1 MRIWLLLWSEAIE
14 VSGNDS
20 RALRVRISTRVLC
33 IAQRQNIKTVISSLV
48 SRRDQ
53 LIENLKGYG
62 KYLNIVKKHFTM
74 TFCFVLIL
82 FLLVWASRSISAYKN
97 LFFIFL
103 MLEST
108 WIMRVSGNL
117 PNVSLIHPILKS
129 FHLFL
134 LQYVIN
140 VDLFRSKHI

>member
-14 VSGNDS
+14 VCGNDS

-33 IAQRQNIKTVISSLV
+33 IAQRQNIKTVSSSLV
-48 SRRDQ
+48 SRTDQ
-53 LIENLKGYG
+53 LIEILKGYG

-74 TFCFVLIL
+74 TFCFILIL
-82 FLLVWASRSISAYKN
+82 FLLLSASSSISAYKN
-97 LFFIFL
+97 LFFLFL

-117 PNVSLIHPILKS
+117 PNVSLVHPILKS
-129 FHLFL
+129 FYLFL
-134 LQYVIN
+134 VQYVIN
-140 VDLFRSKHI
+140 VVLFRSKHI